1 MNAID
6 DYWTENN
13 RDTTRSCHR
22 LNNRTTPK
30 FMAFAIIQISR
41 DNHHRNLQVLDVLGP
56 QVSPQEITK
65 ALTIEQTR
73 LRNLQLGEFR
83 ELTSG
88 KKLLDLRRR
97 IAIGKQGAH

>member
-6 DYWTENN
+6 DYRTENK
-13 RDTTRSCHR
+13 RDTTRSRHR

-41 DNHHRNLQVLDVLGP
+41 DNHQRNLQVLDVLGP

-88 KKLLDLRRR
+88 KELLDLRRR
-97 IAIGKQGAH
+97 ITIGKQSAH

>member
-1 MNAID
+1 
-6 DYWTENN
+6 
-13 RDTTRSCHR
+13 
-22 LNNRTTPK
+22 
-30 FMAFAIIQISR
+30 MAFAIIQISR

-88 KKLLDLRRR
+88 KKFLDLRRR

>member
-1 MNAID
+1 
-6 DYWTENN
+6 
-13 RDTTRSCHR
+13 
-22 LNNRTTPK
+22 
-30 FMAFAIIQISR
+30 MAFAIIQISR
-41 DNHHRNLQVLDVLGP
+41 DNHQRNLQVLDVLGP

-97 IAIGKQGAH
+97 ITIGKQSAH

>member
-1 MNAID
+1 
-6 DYWTENN
+6 
-13 RDTTRSCHR
+13 
-22 LNNRTTPK
+22 
-30 FMAFAIIQISR
+30 MAFAIIQISR
-41 DNHHRNLQVLDVLGP
+41 DNHQRNLQVLDVLGP

-97 IAIGKQGAH
+97 ITISKQSAH

>member
-6 DYWTENN
+6 DYRTENN

-41 DNHHRNLQVLDVLGP
+41 DNHQRNLQVLDVLGP

-73 LRNLQLGEFR
+73 LRNRNWANSENSR
-83 ELTSG
+83 PVKSSWISAAE
-88 KKLLDLRRR
+88 
-97 IAIGKQGAH
+97 